1 MEPDPEKLESVPPE
15 TEISDCRK
23 SDEGSESVKVSVVV
37 SPALREE
44 SVEVRAMTGLTVL
57 MERVRELLVLS
68 PLLLVFPAELEKVPG
83 ATEMT
88 ASEVL
93 LVSGVK
99 VAV

>member
-1 MEPDPEKLESVPPE
+1 MEPEPEKLESVPPE

-23 SDEGSESVKVSVVV
+23 SDEGSERVKVSVVV

-68 PLLLVFPAELEKVPG
+68 PLLLVLPAELEKVPE

-93 LVSGVK
+93 LALGVNM
-99 VAV
+99 AV